1 MYDFLKL
8 NLETRKLLLII
19 YENAF
24 FMFNEN
30 IILLKVI
37 RHEGI
42 FGLYRGLLPQLI
54 GVAPEKAAKL
64 TVNDLVRDKLRQ
76 DNGNL
81 AVSAEIIAGACV
93 SIN

>member
-1 MYDFLKL
+1 M
-8 NLETRKLLLII
+8 
-19 YENAF
+19 
-24 FMFNEN
+24 
-30 IILLKVI
+30 I

-76 DNGNL
+76 ENGDL

-93 SIN
+93 SIILLYIYIYMFIYY